1 MTYLF
6 IGEDSLKKN
15 TKIAEIKKTLLPS
28 REALS
33 FDYEVL
39 YGAKLDLL
47 TLQKA
52 LKALPALSKQR
63 LVVIKEGH
71 RLNAQL
77 KEFLA
82 GFVQTK
88 ADHVTLILD
97 FDELE
102 ANNSFAQSVRP
113 CVKMISF
120 PMEVK
125 SNVFDMTKAIEMRK
139 ETEALSIL
147 SNLLS
152 YGVHPLQIMGAVV
165 WFWGKSRNQLSIVRF
180 KKGLQALQEADL
192 NIKRSR
198 LKPEYALELLIVKL
212 STL

>member
-6 IGEDSLKKN
+6 IGEDSLKKDA
-15 TKIAEIKKTLLPS
+15 KIAEIKKTVLPS
-28 REALS
+28 YDALN

-47 TLQKA
+47 TLQKS

-71 RLNAQL
+71 RLSSQL

-82 GFVQTK
+82 SFIQTQPN
-88 ADHVTLILD
+88 HVTLILD

-102 ANNSFAQSVRP
+102 LTASFVQSIRA
-113 CVKMISF
+113 CVKMVQF
-120 PMEVK
+120 PVEVK
-125 SNVFDMTKAIEMRK
+125 SNVFDMTRAIAMHK
-139 ETEALSIL
+139 DTEALSIL
-147 SNLLS
+147 SSLLF
-152 YGVHPLQIMGAVV
+152 YGEHPLKIMGALV
-165 WFWGKSRNQLSIVRF
+165 WFWGKSRDQLSSQRF

-198 LKPEYALELLIVKL
+198 LKPEYALELLVVKL
-212 STL
+212 STR